1 MKRRDFL
8 AHLQRFGCE
17 LRREGGRHTVF
28 YNPSTNRIST
38 VPRHKELHEFLV
50 RKICGDLGIAP
61 PS

>member
-8 AHLQRFGCE
+8 AHLQPHGCE
-17 LRREGGRHTVF
+17 LRRQGGRYTVF

-38 VPRHKELHEFLV
+38 VPRHKELHEFLA
-50 RKICGDLGIAP
+50 RKICRDLGIPP